1 MSTWNITCSIGGR
14 FRNRKLYGSNKLT
27 KYYCTHSIMLMK
39 LIGTE
44 DLESVSL
51 ATTESPALKNTSQ
64 LRQKA
69 FL

>member
-1 MSTWNITCSIGGR
+1 
-14 FRNRKLYGSNKLT
+14 
-27 KYYCTHSIMLMK
+27 MK

-51 ATTESPALKNTSQ
+51 ATTESPALKNTLQ